1 MVSTYKSLS
10 AGNAG
15 ENRGERLTE
24 RKGGVRG
31 EKGERDEIRV
41 ARQGSCCNYPLPAPR
56 TQMPF
61 EQP

>member
-24 RKGGVRG
+24 RKGGEGREG
-31 EKGERDEIRV
+31 REMR
-41 ARQGSCCNYPLPAPR
+41 
-56 TQMPF
+56 
-61 EQP
+61 